1 MYFTKLQGCGNDY
14 ILLDGGKNGGRNAT
28 ENRGELARL
37 LCDRHYGIGADGL
50 LFVQPGKKAPFEME
64 MYNPD
69 GSRAEMCGNG
79 IRCVGKYIW
88 DNGLTKEREFKVES
102 LGVVRSLRMLDDRE
116 VPETLREDRTQ
127 RGEFWERQQEEGRSE
142 EGQCGKEYQGE
153 GRSEEGQCGEEYQGE
168 GRSEEE
174 QCGEEYQR
182 EGRSEEGQ
190 CGKEYQRKECCEKGQ
205 NEKQKRKE
213 WKRAGGT
220 WERERLGKK
229 VRYIQVDMGAP
240 GEIREIRIEGEH
252 DAGMEGKERTGLSWR
267 EGDSMSCCQRD
278 GETGGRIL
286 ISCVSM
292 GNPHAVL
299 LLSEEVDWQVETL
312 GPLIEKA
319 KAFPDRTNVEFVKVL
334 GRNRIALRVWE
345 RGVGE
350 TLACGTGA
358 CAAAVVC
365 MQKGLTDEKITVTLL
380 GGRLLVSREASTG
393 HVLLTGPAE
402 TVFEGKL

>member
-14 ILLDGGKNGGRNAT
+14 ILLDGRKNGGRNAT

-50 LFVQPGKKAPFEME
+50 LYVQPGKKAPFEME
-64 MYNPD
+64 MYNQD

-88 DNGLTKEREFKVES
+88 DNGLTKERKFEVES

-127 RGEFWERQQEEGRSE
+127 ERGEFWERQQEEGRSE
-142 EGQCGKEYQGE
+142 EEQCEK
-153 GRSEEGQCGEEYQGE
+153 EYQGE

-174 QCGEEYQR
+174 QCE
-182 EGRSEEGQ
+182 
-190 CGKEYQRKECCEKGQ
+190 KESQRKECCEKGQ
-205 NEKQKRKE
+205 NEKQERKE

-220 WERERLGKK
+220 WERDRLGKK

-267 EGDSMSCCQRD
+267 EGDSISCCQRD
-278 GETGGRIL
+278 GGTGGRIL

-299 LLSEEVDWQVETL
+299 LLSEEEDWQVETL

-393 HVLLTGPAE
+393 HVLMTGPAE

>member
-127 RGEFWERQQEEGRSE
+127 RGEFWERQQE
-142 EGQCGKEYQGE
+142 
-153 GRSEEGQCGEEYQGE
+153 
-168 GRSEEE
+168 
-174 QCGEEYQR
+174 